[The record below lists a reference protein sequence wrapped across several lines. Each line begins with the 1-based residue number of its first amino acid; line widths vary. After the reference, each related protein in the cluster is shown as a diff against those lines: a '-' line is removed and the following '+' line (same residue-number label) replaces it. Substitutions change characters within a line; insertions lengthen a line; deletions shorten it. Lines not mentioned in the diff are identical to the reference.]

1 MGQETIIKFSSLMRS
16 ASHPLK
22 SPRHILHFYSDM
34 GKKISETLYEAAD
47 EDKIRGSIDILDRLP
62 PTELS
67 PESYI

>member
-16 ASHPLK
+16 ASHPFR
-22 SPRHILHFYSDM
+22 SPRHILHFYSDV

-47 EDKIRGSIDILDRLP
+47 EDKIRASLGILDRLS

>member
-1 MGQETIIKFSSLMRS
+1 MRS
-16 ASHPLK
+16 ASHPFR

-47 EDKIRGSIDILDRLP
+47 EDKIRASLGILDRLS